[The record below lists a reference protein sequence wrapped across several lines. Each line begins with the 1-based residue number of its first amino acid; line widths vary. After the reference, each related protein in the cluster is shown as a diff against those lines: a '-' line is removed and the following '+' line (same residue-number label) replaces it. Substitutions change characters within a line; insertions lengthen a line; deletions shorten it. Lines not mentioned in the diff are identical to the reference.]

1 MKTEKSIVRSYKKVP
16 NFFKARTQWEGGGW
30 LIKILHTNLKKRQL
44 LIKEKMVIMAN
55 QLDLAAWYVMFVF
68 LYNI

>member
-1 MKTEKSIVRSYKKVP
+1 MKTEKSIVKSYKKVP
-16 NFFKARTQWEGGGW
+16 KFFTHQ
-30 LIKILHTNLKKRQL
+30 LKKRQL

-68 LYNI
+68 I